1 MGERRNFRR
10 GGVSISAM
18 PPKRRG
24 AVPFFGLAFA
34 ITWGLQIPG
43 VLAQKGILPGNPSA
57 YLPFAGLGLLGP
69 LAAATLLA
77 WREGGRSGIRSLY
90 APLARWRVN
99 PGWWLTALVPGVL
112 LSGFLFLLNLAGRQG
127 PIAYLPGASAIVFGV
142 LASVGEEV
150 GWRGYAL
157 PKLQQRWG
165 AFAAGSLV
173 GVMWC
178 FWHIPMFVGQG
189 VPLSLLLVM
198 LLYFVGAS
206 LFMTWSYNA
215 SGGSLLLA
223 SLMHFGAHLNNSH
236 RALPGETL
244 PLVVHAVVFGA
255 LGLLVMRAKAKNTA
269 RASLVFSRV

>member
-1 MGERRNFRR
+1 
-10 GGVSISAM
+10 M

-24 AVPFFGLAFA
+24 AVPFFCLAFA
-34 ITWGLQIPG
+34 STWGLQIPG
-43 VLAQKGILPGNPSA
+43 LLAQRGILPGNPQA

-77 WREGGRSGIRSLY
+77 WREDGRAGVRSLY
-90 APLARWRVN
+90 APLARWRVH
-99 PGWWLTALVPGVL
+99 PGWWLTALVPCLL
-112 LSGFLFLLNLAGRQG
+112 LSGFLLLLNLAGRQG
-127 PIAYLPGASAIVFGV
+127 PIAYLPSAGMVVFGV
-142 LASVGEEV
+142 LASIGEEV

-157 PKLQQRWG
+157 PKLQERWS
-165 AFAAGSLV
+165 AFAAGSLI

-178 FWHIPMFVGQG
+178 FWHIPMFIGQG

-215 SGGSLLLA
+215 TGKSLLLA
-223 SLMHFGAHLNNSH
+223 SFVHFGAHLNNSH

-255 LGLLVMRAKAKNTA
+255 LGLFVMQALVRSPAHRVA
-269 RASLVFSRV
+269 RSSS

>member
-1 MGERRNFRR
+1 
-10 GGVSISAM
+10 M

-24 AVPFFGLAFA
+24 AVHFFLLAFA
-34 ITWGLQIPG
+34 STWGLQIPG
-43 VLAQKGILPGNPSA
+43 ILAQRGILPGNPSA

-77 WREGGRSGIRSLY
+77 WREAGRAGVRSLY
-90 APLARWRVN
+90 APLARWRVH
-99 PGWWLTALVPGVL
+99 PGWWLTALVPSLL

-127 PIAYLPGASAIVFGV
+127 PIAYLPSAGMVVFGV
-142 LASVGEEV
+142 LASIGEEV

-157 PKLQQRWG
+157 PKLQERWS
-165 AFAAGSLV
+165 AFAAGSLI

-178 FWHIPMFVGQG
+178 VWHLPMFVGQG
-189 VPLSLLLVM
+189 VPLSLLLMM

-215 SGGSLLLA
+215 TGGSLLLA
-223 SLMHFGAHLNNSH
+223 SFVHFGAHLNNSH

-255 LGLLVMRAKAKNTA
+255 LGLLVMRAQVRSPAHRVA
-269 RASLVFSRV
+269 RLSS